1 MTMLLQQVPTVPPLP
16 PMPPMPPMP
25 SPEIIFT
32 QGPGMPPPWM
42 VLPAPVIALSVLAI
56 CAAAAVILYPLFRA
70 IGRRIE
76 GRVSDPALQ
85 HEVEELRE
93 RVRDL
98 EAAQS
103 RYTELEERL
112 DFAERLLAQR
122 REVDQL
128 PRN

>member
-1 MTMLLQQVPTVPPLP
+1 MLQVPIPPVPPVP
-16 PMPPMPPMP
+16 PV
-25 SPEIIFT
+25 PEIPDFVF
-32 QGPGMPPPWM
+32 QGPGFPPPW
-42 VLPAPVIALSVLAI
+42 VTLPPPVIAMSIIAM

-76 GRVSDPALQ
+76 GRIEDPAL
-85 HEVEELRE
+85 HREVEELRE

-98 EAAQS
+98 ESTQG
-103 RYTELEERL
+103 RYAELEERL

-122 REVDQL
+122 REPEQL

>member
-1 MTMLLQQVPTVPPLP
+1 MLLQQVPQVPPLP
-16 PMPPMPPMP
+16 PMG
-25 SPEIIFT
+25 PEIWVG
-32 QGPGMPPPWM
+32 QGPEILPPWM
-42 VLPAPVIALSVLAI
+42 VLPPPGIALIMVALW
-56 CAAAAVILYPLFRA
+56 AAAAVILYPLFRA

-76 GRVSDPALQ
+76 GRVADPALQ
-85 HEVEELRE
+85 HEVDELRE

-98 EAAQS
+98 EAAQP
-103 RYTELEERL
+103 RYAELEERL

>member
-1 MTMLLQQVPTVPPLP
+1 MLLQVPPVPPLP
-16 PMPPMPPMP
+16 PLPPMP

-32 QGPGMPPPWM
+32 QGPGMPPPWV
-42 VLPAPVIALSVLAI
+42 VLPAPVIALSVLAM
-56 CAAAAVILYPLFRA
+56 CAAASFILYPLFRA

-85 HEVEELRE
+85 REVEDLRE

-98 EAAQS
+98 EAGQS